1 MNEEKFLAFE
11 AVRQSGAYNMF
22 DPRARNLANEMND
35 LSITKSE
42 WVEIMQDYTNLKSK
56 YVK

>member
-1 MNEEKFLAFE
+1 MNEEKFLAFY
-11 AVRQSGAYNMF
+11 AVQQSGAYNMF